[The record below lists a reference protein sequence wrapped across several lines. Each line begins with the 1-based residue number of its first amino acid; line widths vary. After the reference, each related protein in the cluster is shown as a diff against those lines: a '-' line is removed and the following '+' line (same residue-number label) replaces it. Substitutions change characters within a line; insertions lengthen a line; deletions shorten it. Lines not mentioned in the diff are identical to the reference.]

1 MARAFWKGTIN
12 FGMVSIPVK
21 MYVATTSHTINFHL
35 LHKKC
40 LTRPKQVLRCETDDE
55 YFEKKDTVRGYEY
68 TKGQYV
74 VLTDKDFEKVPI
86 RSAHIIDIQ
95 RFVKDDEIYPAYFND
110 VHYLEPEELAA
121 KPYCLLRDAL
131 RESGR
136 IGIAKV
142 TFQRREHL
150 CCVRPYEQLL
160 ALHTILFQNE
170 LLSPSEINIKE
181 MEVRDEEIKVA
192 KSLIDIMTGK
202 FEPQQY
208 KDEYRNALEKIIK
221 AKIQGGEIKALPEP
235 KPTEI
240 PDLMSALRASIQ
252 AASKEPVGARKR
264 K

>member
-1 MARAFWKGTIN
+1 
-12 FGMVSIPVK
+12 MVSIPVK
-21 MYVATTSHTINFHL
+21 MYVATTSHTISFHM

-40 LTRPKQVLRCETDDE
+40 LTRPKQVLHCEQDDE
-55 YFEKKDTVRGYEY
+55 YLDKKDTVRGYEY

-95 RFVKDDEIYPAYFND
+95 RFVKDEEIEPAYYDD
-110 VHYLEPEELAA
+110 VHYLEPEELAV

-131 RESGR
+131 RKSGR

-150 CCVRPYEQLL
+150 CCVRPSEQLL
-160 ALHTILFQNE
+160 VLHTILFTND
-170 LLSPSEINIKE
+170 LLPPSEINIKD
-181 MEVRDEEIKVA
+181 MEVSNEEIKVA
-192 KSLIDIMTGK
+192 QSLIDIMTGK
-202 FEPQQY
+202 FEPEKY

-221 AKIQGGEIKALPEP
+221 AKVQGVEIKALPEP

-240 PDLMSALRASIQ
+240 PDLMSALRASIK
-252 AASKEPVGARKR
+252 AASKEPVAARR
-264 K
+264 R